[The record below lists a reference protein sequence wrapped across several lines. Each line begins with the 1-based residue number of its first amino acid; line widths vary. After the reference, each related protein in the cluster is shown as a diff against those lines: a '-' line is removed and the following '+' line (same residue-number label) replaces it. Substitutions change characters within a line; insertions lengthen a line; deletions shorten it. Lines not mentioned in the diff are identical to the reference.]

1 MSWKGGYVSHLF
13 GKVAICRRCPMH
25 SRSALPYAS
34 QSMELYAVGVCPLW
48 SAWVLLLWQADH
60 YWWYSR
66 YDWFL
71 VQLVSRLCLVW
82 CLLATL
88 LWGQV
93 MSWLAMMPWGIQ
105 GIVLSLWW
113 VELGFEEGSYGDRA
127 PKSSRGLLVDWGT
140 SWHGWLQ
147 VLGSSQS

>member
-1 MSWKGGYVSHLF
+1 M
-13 GKVAICRRCPMH
+13 
-25 SRSALPYAS
+25 
-34 QSMELYAVGVCPLW
+34 
-48 SAWVLLLWQADH
+48 
-60 YWWYSR
+60 
-66 YDWFL
+66 
-71 VQLVSRLCLVW
+71 W

-140 SWHGWLQ
+140 S
-147 VLGSSQS
+147 